1 MPKQTIQVHDENG
14 HKSKRKSDSTSPIN
28 IGKGHQPETNH
39 QRENKPTSRA
49 KDRQTKQDPQT
60 GQQATQPLTT
70 KLTTRSKDNQAITPR
85 PAGRRHPRKYQQPGN
100 MQQTNQGN
108 IPRLTTK
115 PTSRDKAA
123 KILGAAPEENQKV
136 TNIEPNHR
144 PQHTNLSEP
153 KHELRLK
160 TKTNQISH

>member
-1 MPKQTIQVHDENG
+1 MPKQTIQVHDANG
-14 HKSKRKSDSTSPIN
+14 HKSKRKSDITSPIN
-28 IGKGHQPETNH
+28 IGKGHQPDTNH

-70 KLTTRSKDNQAITPR
+70 KLTTRSKDNQA
-85 PAGRRHPRKYQQPGN
+85 GRRHPRKYQQPGN

-115 PTSRDKAA
+115 PTSWDKAA